1 MEDENVLLREEEI
14 QKLTNTMTTTNTSK
28 SYVDSSINLNTLGN
42 VGLGTTTPN
51 QTLNIIHGTGSY
63 NYAIIEIVVVLGM
76 IAFPVIKSLLNGTA
90 EAKFTKGFLIGVN
103 YNKESYRVTDKEEN
117 KYTMHMHLFQ
127 FHLTIIT
134 ISMVFARN
142 DEE

>member
-1 MEDENVLLREEEI
+1 MDLI
-14 QKLTNTMTTTNTSK
+14 
-28 SYVDSSINLNTLGN
+28 TL
-42 VGLGTTTPN
+42 
-51 QTLNIIHGTGSY
+51 
-63 NYAIIEIVVVLGM
+63 IEIVVVLGM
-76 IAFPVIKSLLNGTA
+76 IAFPIIKSLLNGTA